1 MKRHRI
7 SSSKAAQQRPHNA
20 DAQSRGPCNPPAFAG
35 ERRRAALERTR
46 NTLAY
51 AQPGCHSAAMQ
62 ALIAILLVG
71 LCTSLPLRAAQVLI
85 VADEF
90 PAMEILAKQL
100 KEQEG
105 LDSQIVKQTEMPADL
120 KPFKAVVVYIH
131 LKLLPE
137 PEKAMVDYT
146 KGGGK
151 LVALHHS
158 ISSGKRTNELWFKFL
173 GVDLPK
179 GDVDQ
184 GGYKWTEG
192 VTLDIVNLATNHFV
206 TTHKIQYEAQMPFA
220 ETAKPERTL
229 PGITLHESEVYLNHQ
244 LIGERTLLLGLK
256 YKDAKTGK
264 EWAQAHA
271 GWCRPAGKGYIY
283 YLLPGHSVRE
293 FQNPAYVRMVINAVV
308 YQP

>member
-1 MKRHRI
+1 MKL
-7 SSSKAAQQRPHNA
+7 
-20 DAQSRGPCNPPAFAG
+20 FVTLLLAG
-35 ERRRAALERTR
+35 
-46 NTLAY
+46 
-51 AQPGCHSAAMQ
+51 CSVVM
-62 ALIAILLVG
+62 
-71 LCTSLPLRAAQVLI
+71 PLRAAQVLI

-90 PAMEILAKQL
+90 PAMEILAQQL
-100 KEQEG
+100 KVQEA
-105 LDSQIVKQTEMPADL
+105 LDSKIIKQTDLPADL

-131 LKLLPE
+131 GKLLPA

-146 KGGGK
+146 EAGGK

-179 GDVDQ
+179 GDVDA

-192 VTLDIVNLATNHFV
+192 VTLDIVNLATNHFI
-206 TTHKIQYEAQMPFA
+206 TTHKIKYDTQMPFA
-220 ETAKPERTL
+220 EPGKRARTL

-244 LIGERTLLLGLK
+244 LIGARTLLLGLK

-271 GWCRPAGKGYIY
+271 GWYRPAGKGWIY
-283 YLLPGHSVRE
+283 YLLPGHSARE
-293 FQNPAYVRMVINAVV
+293 FQNPAYARMVINAIMHH
-308 YQP
+308 Q